1 MKRIVMIL
9 VCLIWGFFAL
19 PVSAETYGETE
30 ENSILAEDDAL
41 DYSQVQQA
49 LDEILPETS
58 QMSFSDLVTAFAPGS
73 VNEIFSGLKDYILD
87 QLFYEVTYNWK
98 TMGQMI
104 GIVLISS
111 VFTSF
116 SMAFSKNSIADTGFY
131 LTYMVLF
138 TLLLTSFHTAVSV
151 AEGLME
157 NMLKFMTTLV
167 PTFCLSLTLS
177 GHLTTAALYQQL
189 MLAVL
194 TVLEWLVSRGIL
206 KLIHIFVLLS
216 LINQLSREDHLSKLA
231 DFFHTIIGWTLKT
244 ILGVVLGLNVVQN
257 MILPAF
263 DTIKNGMAVRVV
275 SAVPGVGDAMESAV
289 KTVAGGAAVIKNAVG
304 GAGIFIL
311 ALLFLI
317 PAAKLGCMA
326 LMYQLSQA
334 LVQPVADKRMLGCM
348 HSVSVGILLLMKVLG
363 TVFVLFVIS
372 LAMITSSSGL
382 LFGS

>member
-9 VCLIWGFFAL
+9 ACLIWGFFAL

-58 QMSFSDLVTAFAPGS
+58 KMSFSDLVTAFASGS

-87 QLFYEVTYNWK
+87 QLLYEVTYNWK

-216 LINQLSREDHLSKLA
+216 LINQLSREDYLSKLA

>member
-9 VCLIWGFFAL
+9 VCLSWGFFAL

-58 QMSFSDLVTAFAPGS
+58 KMSFSDLVTAFASGS

-216 LINQLSREDHLSKLA
+216 LINQLSREDYLSKLA